1 MAHDDTLIG
10 AGFADPV
17 FQSQGAF
24 RALLAALAEPGL
36 ARDVGHAVDAPAGL
50 EPATAVAL
58 LTLADYETPIWLPAA
73 LRDGPAGAWLRFHCG
88 AAVVND
94 PAKAAFAVIDGAA
107 TEPKLAAF
115 NAGDDQFPDRSTTVL
130 VQCSGLEGGET
141 VTLEGPGIAGRRS
154 IARPACVPA
163 SGPRS
168 KTTLQPT
175 RSVSTFCWS
184 MARRCSACRA
194 RRKSWRP
201 AECPAGSFTDVCRG
215 QRRRSR
221 HPCHP

>member
-24 RALLAALAEPGL
+24 RALLAALSEPGL
-36 ARDVGHAVDAPAGL
+36 ARDLYDPIVPPAGL

-88 AAVVND
+88 AALVDD
-94 PAKAAFAVIDGAA
+94 PARAAFAVIDGAA
-107 TEPKLAAF
+107 PEPRFAAF

-130 VQCSGLEGGET
+130 VQCAGFGGGEA
-141 VTLEGPGIAGRRS
+141 VTLEGPGIPGQRS
-154 IARPACVPA
+154 IAPIGVRPGFWAEVEDNAAVYPLGVDLLLVHGA
-163 SGPRS
+163 QVLGLPRS
-168 KTTLQPT
+168 TQI
-175 RSVSTFCWS
+175 VQ
-184 MARRCSACRA
+184 AR
-194 RRKSWRP
+194 
-201 AECPAGSFTDVCRG
+201 
-215 QRRRSR
+215 
-221 HPCHP
+221 